1 MHTNCLLACLNEK
14 VKHPLLM
21 KWILL
26 KKERYNGFAII
37 LSTKESETSVEP
49 MSIIL
54 IHIKVGIRSIFY
66 VFFFFFFSDI
76 QGEIEPEFESTL
88 QNVTFPLGREA
99 VLTCTVRNLG
109 RYKVREKKFL
119 RELFLLTLFLI
130 NLICGSLHS

>member
-1 MHTNCLLACLNEK
+1 MDSIKKREIQWVCH
-14 VKHPLLM
+14 HPFY
-21 KWILL
+21 
-26 KKERYNGFAII
+26 ER
-37 LSTKESETSVEP
+37 ERETSVEP

-54 IHIKVGIRSIFY
+54 IHIKVGIRSIFM
-66 VFFFFFFSDI
+66 FLFFFFSDI